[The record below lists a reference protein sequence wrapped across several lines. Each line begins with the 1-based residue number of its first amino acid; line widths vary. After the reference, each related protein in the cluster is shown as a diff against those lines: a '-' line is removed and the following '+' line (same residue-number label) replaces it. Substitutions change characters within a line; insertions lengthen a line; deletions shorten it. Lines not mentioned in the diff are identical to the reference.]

1 MRFKICKNKSKN
13 SRFTQKLAYVKI
25 KTRELVG
32 RDGTLDAK
40 NVGKTIANLRKK
52 SGMTQ
57 QTMAQ
62 KLDVTDK
69 AVSKWESG
77 QGYPD
82 IAIFPKLS
90 SLFGV
95 TVDYLMFGK
104 KRGIAIAGNIITD
117 IVKNIDIY
125 PKTGMMTYVSDI
137 YYAVGGC
144 VPNTAINLAKIDHS
158 IPISA
163 FGKVGADE
171 NGRYI
176 ISQLLKN
183 GISVEGISYSS
194 NTATSFCDVMSMPTG
209 ERTFF
214 CKKGAN
220 AEFSPED
227 VKISALACDIL
238 HIGYILLLDMFDAFD
253 REYGTV
259 MAKFLHEVQKNGI
272 KTSID
277 VVSDSTANYGE
288 KIIPALKYCNFAIMN
303 EIECCNIWRLEAYS
317 SDGNLNIKN
326 IETAMSNMIE
336 CGVKD
341 KVIVHSKTY
350 SFAMD
355 AKTGVFTKVSSLKIP
370 TEEIKGSVGAGD
382 AFCAGCLY
390 GLYHNFSDR
399 QLLEFASAAAA
410 CSLFAANSTDGM
422 KSRNEILNIAD
433 KYGRL

>member
-1 MRFKICKNKSKN
+1 M
-13 SRFTQKLAYVKI
+13 
-25 KTRELVG
+25 
-32 RDGTLDAK
+32 DAK

-62 KLDVTDK
+62 KLGVTDK

-82 IAIFPKLS
+82 ITIFPKLS

-137 YYAVGGC
+137 SYAVGGC
-144 VPNTAINLAKIDHS
+144 VPNTAINLAKIDQS

-194 NTATSFCDVMSMPTG
+194 DVATSFCDVMSMPTG

-214 CKKGAN
+214 HKKGAN
-220 AEFSPED
+220 ANFSPED
-227 VKISALACDIL
+227 VKISTLDCDIL
-238 HIGYILLLDMFDAFD
+238 HIGYILLLDKFDAFD
-253 REYGTV
+253 KEYGTV

-277 VVSDSTANYGE
+277 IVSDSTANYGE

-303 EIECCNIWRLEAYS
+303 EIECCNIWELEPYS
-317 SDGNLNIKN
+317 SDCNLNIKN
-326 IETAMSNMIE
+326 IKTAMSNMIE

-341 KVIVHSKTY
+341 KVIIHSKTC
-350 SFAMD
+350 SFIMD
-355 AKTGVFTKVSSLKIP
+355 AKSGDFTQVASLKIP
-370 TEEIKGSVGAGD
+370 NEEIKGSVGAGD

-390 GLYHNFSDR
+390 GIYHNFEDS

-410 CSLFAANSTDGM
+410 CNLFAENSTDGM
-422 KSRNEILNIAD
+422 KSKNEILNISE

>member
-1 MRFKICKNKSKN
+1 M
-13 SRFTQKLAYVKI
+13 
-25 KTRELVG
+25 
-32 RDGTLDAK
+32 
-40 NVGKTIANLRKK
+40 GKTIAKLRKK

-57 QTMAQ
+57 QNLAQ
-62 KLDVTDK
+62 RLDVTDK
-69 AVSKWESG
+69 AVSKWENG

-82 IAIFPKLS
+82 ITVFPKLS

-95 TVDYLMFGK
+95 TVDYLMFGE

-137 YYAVGGC
+137 SYAVGGC
-144 VPNTAINLAKIDHS
+144 VPNTAINLAKIDQS

-183 GISVEGISYSS
+183 GISIDGISYSS
-194 NTATSFCDVMSMPTG
+194 DTATSFCDVMSMPTG

-214 CKKGAN
+214 HKKGAN
-220 AEFSPED
+220 AVFSPED
-227 VKISALACDIL
+227 IDIKALDCIIL
-238 HIGYILLLDMFDAFD
+238 HIGYILLLDMFDAAD
-253 REYGTV
+253 KKYGTV
-259 MAKFLHEVQKNGI
+259 MARFLDSVQKHGI

-277 VVSDSTANYGE
+277 VVSDSSVNYGE

-303 EIECCNIWRLEAYS
+303 ENECCSAYNM
-317 SDGNLNIKN
+317 DAYTPNGELDCKT
-326 IETAMSNMIE
+326 IEIAMKKMVE

-341 KVIVHSKTY
+341 KVIVHSKTC
-350 SFAMD
+350 SFIMD
-355 AKTGVFTKVSSLKIP
+355 AKTGNLTAVPSLRIP
-370 TEEIKGSVGAGD
+370 QEEIKGSVGAGD

-390 GLYHNFSDR
+390 GIYHNFSDR

-410 CSLFAANSTDGM
+410 CNLFAANSTDGM
-422 KSRNEILNIAD
+422 KSKNEILNIAD